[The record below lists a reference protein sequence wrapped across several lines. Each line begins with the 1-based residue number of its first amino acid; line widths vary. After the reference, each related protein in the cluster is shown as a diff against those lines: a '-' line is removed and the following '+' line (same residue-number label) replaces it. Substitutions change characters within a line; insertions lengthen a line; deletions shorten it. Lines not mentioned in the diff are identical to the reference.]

1 MVRLWRMVARAADVR
16 PRGLRV
22 VAAAQVGDVGPMKLR
37 CLET

>member
-1 MVRLWRMVARAADVR
+1 MVRLWRMVAQAADVR

-22 VAAAQVGDVGPMKLR
+22 VAAQVGDVGPMKLR